1 MKTKLFLGTQIVSGL
16 LLVLFGLNG
25 FLQFLAMPPSNDVMS
40 AFTYA
45 VYNTGYIFPLMAFV
59 MLLAGISFI
68 INKYTA
74 LTAVLVLPFILNAFL
89 AHIFLD
95 MNGIAPSAFIL
106 FALILVMFKNKT
118 SYALIFKA

>member
-1 MKTKLFLGTQIVSGL
+1 MKTKLFLGIQIVAGL

-25 FLQFLAMPPSNDVMS
+25 FLQFLAMPPSNDVIS

-45 VYNTGYIFPLMAFV
+45 IYNTGYIFPLMAFF
-59 MLLAGISFI
+59 MLLSGISFI

-74 LTAVLVLPFILNAFL
+74 LTTVLVMPFILNALL

-95 MNGIAPSAFIL
+95 MNGIAPSAFIV
-106 FALILVMFKNKT
+106 FALIIVMFKNKT

>member
-1 MKTKLFLGTQIVSGL
+1 MKTKLFLGIQIVAGL

-25 FLQFLAMPPSNDVMS
+25 FLQFLAMPPSNEVMS
-40 AFTYA
+40 EFTYA

>member
-1 MKTKLFLGTQIVSGL
+1 MKTKLFLGIQVVAGL

-25 FLQFLAMPPSNDVMS
+25 FLQFLAMPPANEQMS

-59 MLLAGISFI
+59 MLLSGLSFVL
-68 INKYTA
+68 NKYTT
-74 LTAVLVLPFILNAFL
+74 LTAILVMPFILNAFL

-95 MNGIAPSAFIL
+95 VKGIAPSAFIVI
-106 FALILVMFKNKT
+106 ALIIVMIKNKT
-118 SYALIFKA
+118 SYALIFKV